1 MMSEGQLSDADLA
14 QKIAYLREQVR
25 KPHHPARLRMLGY
38 ELRAAEVAA
47 ELRRIDASIERAA

>member
-1 MMSEGQLSDADLA
+1 MPEGHLSDDDLA
-14 QKIAYLREQVR
+14 RKIAYLREQVR

-47 ELRRIDASIERAA
+47 ELRRVDASIERAA

>member
-1 MMSEGQLSDADLA
+1 MMAEGQLTDDDLA
-14 QKIAYLREQVR
+14 RKIAYLREQVR

-38 ELRAAEVAA
+38 ELRAAEIAA